1 MLTADGELLLVDW
14 ETLALAPPERD
25 LAALPPAD
33 RGEHAEPRMLE
44 MFALEWTLSEV
55 EEYQRWFRAPHT
67 GTEDDEI
74 ALAGLR
80 DELT

>member
-1 MLTADGELLLVDW
+1 
-14 ETLALAPPERD
+14 
-25 LAALPPAD
+25 
-33 RGEHAEPRMLE
+33 MLE